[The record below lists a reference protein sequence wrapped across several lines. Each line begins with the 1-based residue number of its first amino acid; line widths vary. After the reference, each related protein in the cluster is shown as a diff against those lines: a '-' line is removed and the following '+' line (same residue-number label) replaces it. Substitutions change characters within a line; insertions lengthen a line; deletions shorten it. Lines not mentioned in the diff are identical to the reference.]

1 MADASAITTRPW
13 FLAFSLAP
21 ISPQAR
27 VLQVIS
33 WLVVLV
39 LITVLLCLFPER
51 KSVKSIMNDSGPFHR
66 VIRQLAITRHILYDQ
81 TWSFPFLFTQH
92 GRCLLGNLSSYFF
105 VLLLSRPEYNEQRC
119 WLVGGVDRWT
129 NSPRRSVSPYHF
141 YLESGLASLEHR
153 GTTVQE
159 KRDRHQCR
167 SIYLPFLSWSLFF

>member
-1 MADASAITTRPW
+1 MTSCLGVNNRVIVP
-13 FLAFSLAP
+13 FS
-21 ISPQAR
+21 
-27 VLQVIS
+27 
-33 WLVVLV
+33 
-39 LITVLLCLFPER
+39 ER
-51 KSVKSIMNDSGPFHR
+51 KSVKPIMNDSGPFHR

-81 TWSFPFLFTQH
+81 TWSFPFLFTQR

-105 VLLLSRPEYNEQRC
+105 VLILSRPEYNEQRC